1 MYRSETII
9 NVCICICISK
19 SRMLIGTRLLT
30 LWPITSQMC
39 SIEFKSVDRDGHG
52 STFIRLAWR
61 RALVKRAVFEGA
73 PSCINLVLPLFC
85 RWDMPT
91 GVRISFEY
99 LKAFRLPLTTT
110 HCVFIIFVTF
120 KITPRMIKMLYLHIL
135 RADSTENSNAF
146 CKLIV
151 LDNYTISRESKKS
164 VLRYIENI
172 TGSVGNFDKCTTQML
187 QAFAF
192 IILKHRAVYDILK

>member
-1 MYRSETII
+1 MLFL
-9 NVCICICISK
+9 NVSWATPSHSSTTNLSK
-19 SRMLIGTRLLT
+19 SRMLSGTRLLT

-39 SIEFKSVDRDGHG
+39 SNGFKSGDRDGHG
-52 STFIRLAWR
+52 SIFIRLAWKR
-61 RALVKRAVFEGA
+61 VLVKRDVCEGA
-73 PSCINLVLPLFC
+73 PSCINLILPLFC
-85 RWDMPT
+85 RWGMQT

-110 HCVFIIFVTF
+110 HCVFIIFATF

-135 RADSTENSNAF
+135 QADSTENWNAF

-151 LDNYTISRESKKS
+151 LDNYKISKKSKKS

-172 TGSVGNFDKCTTQML
+172 TGSIGNFVKCNSEH
-187 QAFAF
+187 QA
-192 IILKHRAVYDILK
+192 R